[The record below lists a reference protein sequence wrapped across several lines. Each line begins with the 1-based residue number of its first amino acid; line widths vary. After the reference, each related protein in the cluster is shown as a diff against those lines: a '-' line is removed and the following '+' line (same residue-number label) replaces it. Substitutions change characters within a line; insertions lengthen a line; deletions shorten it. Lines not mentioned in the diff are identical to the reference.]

1 MRENRDVFHLAIPA
15 YDLDATVE
23 FYVTKL
29 GCKLARRYDDRVT
42 FDFFGDQL
50 VCHLSEAPAV
60 RVPMNELPMYPRHFG
75 VTFREQSDFD
85 GLYQLCQQR
94 DVPFFADVS
103 LRFDGRVEVH
113 QTFVVCDPS
122 SNLLE
127 FKHYADP
134 RMMY

>member
-1 MRENRDVFHLAIPA
+1 MRESRDVFHMAIPS
-15 YDLDATVE
+15 YDLDETLA

-50 VCHLSEAPAV
+50 VCHLSEAPTE
-60 RVPMNELPMYPRHFG
+60 RTPMSELQIYPHHFG
-75 VTFREQSDFD
+75 VTFREKVDFD
-85 GLYQLCQQR
+85 ALYQLCKQR
-94 DVPFFADVS
+94 AVPFYSDVAI
-103 LRFDGRVEVH
+103 RFEGKIEVH

-122 SNLLE
+122 SNLME
-127 FKHYADP
+127 FKHYVDP